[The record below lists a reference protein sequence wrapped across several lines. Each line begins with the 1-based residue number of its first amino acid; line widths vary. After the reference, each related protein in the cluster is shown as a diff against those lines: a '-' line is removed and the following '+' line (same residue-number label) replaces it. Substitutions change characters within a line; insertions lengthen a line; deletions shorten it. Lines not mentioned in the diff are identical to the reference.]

1 MSDGM
6 SILAGVVVVAMVA
19 AVIRWSSSR
28 ARPADLGAVSSQWI
42 SEHRLAQTQD
52 SRQ

>member
-1 MSDGM
+1 ML
-6 SILAGVVVVAMVA
+6 ILAGVALVALIA

-28 ARPADLGAVSSQWI
+28 ERPADLGVVSTQWI
-42 SEHRLAQTQD
+42 SEHRLSQTQD

>member
-1 MSDGM
+1 ML
-6 SILAGVVVVAMVA
+6 ILAGVVLVVVVA

-28 ARPADLGAVSSQWI
+28 ERPAELGVVSSQWI